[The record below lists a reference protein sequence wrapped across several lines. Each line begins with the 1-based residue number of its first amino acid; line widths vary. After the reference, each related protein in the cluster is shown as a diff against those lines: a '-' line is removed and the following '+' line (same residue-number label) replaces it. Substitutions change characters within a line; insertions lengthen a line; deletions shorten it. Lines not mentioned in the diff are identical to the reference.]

1 MAGKRENWRRLMG
14 LMAMAGTCGLFAVA
28 MPCNAAGE
36 PGPAKNATTAQS
48 KAEVHK
54 AAQAGLTAAG
64 LPNPVSYT
72 HLTLPTIYSV

>member
-1 MAGKRENWRRLMG
+1 MAGKRENWRRLMV
-14 LMAMAGTCGLFAVA
+14 MAGTCGLFAVA

-48 KAEVHK
+48 KADVHK

-64 LPNPVSYT
+64 LPN
-72 HLTLPTIYSV
+72 LK